1 MKAELAILGCAL
13 ALACGSGEGPGG
25 PPPAEVRVFAA
36 RRSGRRI
43 MPAPTVALVMRSM
56 TIKAPVFRF
65 SPKTS
70 KTIGDWSVKDDWEAA
85 RLNFHSS
92 PVRIKQL
99 LQAELL
105 NLAQG
110 KEAKL
115 PADSI
120 SKLFSALDK
129 VEKKVDA
136 TVVSRILKELDN
148 FIAEANPKLA
158 LELTHYHKQFLIH
171 RINLES

>member
-1 MKAELAILGCAL
+1 MAGKKDKTRQMAKDYFVENFEATKKEIAELYGVT
-13 ALACGSGEGPGG
+13 EK
-25 PPPAEVRVFAA
+25 
-36 RRSGRRI
+36 
-43 MPAPTVALVMRSM
+43 TV
-56 TIKAPVFRF
+56 
-65 SPKTS
+65 
-70 KTIGDWSVKDDWEAA
+70 GDWSLKDDWETA

-110 KEAKL
+110 KPATL

-158 LELTHYHKQFLIH
+158 VECTHYHKQFLIH